1 MTNLFDTFLWR
12 VAIIAGIV
20 AALIV
25 IAMLARAIRALR
37 HEIQSRGRH
46 GSQTPL
52 AETRDPAPGAGALPV
67 ARHSTPARRATAR
80 DIAQNGI
87 FHDAA

>member
-12 VAIIAGIV
+12 VAIIAG
-20 AALIV
+20 AFAGLIAV
-25 IAMLARAIRALR
+25 VMLVRAIGALR

-52 AETRDPAPGAGALPV
+52 AETRDPAPGADALPV
-67 ARHSTPARRATAR
+67 ARHSTPVRRATAR